1 LVSRIAWWLAE
12 AVAGAAGGGGGG
24 GCRFRTGVSE
34 EQDEVLDEELVAE
47 LDEEPSG
54 ELEEEPADELDEEP
68 SGELDEELVAELD
81 EEPSGELEE
90 EPADELDEEP
100 SGELEEEPA
109 DELDEGLVPNW
120 SKFSMSF
127 RPRNASSISKD
138 VSVVYR
144 HVERAPL
151 FRLVRP
157 SLNTQK
163 VCPVSVS
170 CSTK

>member
-1 LVSRIAWWLAE
+1 VSRIAWWLAE

-68 SGELDEELVAELD
+68 SGELEEEL
-81 EEPSGELEE
+81 
-90 EPADELDEEP
+90 
-100 SGELEEEPA
+100 A

-151 FRLVRP
+151 FKLVMP